1 MTNKVFRRR
10 LKMLEKKSPDTSGL
24 VKKTDY
30 KTNAT
35 QFGNRMSIVTVLVTT
50 AVLNATSTKVETK
63 TSSS

>member
-24 VKKTDY
+24 VKKIDY